1 MSTNRQVPLIFPVK
15 SKLEHSTEAGLLL
28 VMLYNKRVNEYHEPA
43 KLGHYNEAPEYFKK
57 CQPMRPKPRFTD
69 CEDAISQICMIL
81 SDIDGAIEAQ
91 KQMLQIMKE
100 DWTTEGE
107 SVDSIL
113 REINRLED
121 LKN

>member
-1 MSTNRQVPLIFPVK
+1 MEWWQKMLTDYQHKWQVWF
-15 SKLEHSTEAGLLL
+15 
-28 VMLYNKRVNEYHEPA
+28 EYGSVLA
-43 KLGHYNEAPEYFKK
+43 KLGRYEDALEYFKK

-81 SDIDGAIEAQ
+81 GDIDGAIEAQ
-91 KQMLQIMKE
+91 KQMLDIMKE

-113 REINRLED
+113 REIKRLEG
-121 LKN
+121 LKK

>member
-1 MSTNRQVPLIFPVK
+1 M
-15 SKLEHSTEAGLLL
+15 
-28 VMLYNKRVNEYHEPA
+28 A
-43 KLGHYNEAPEYFKK
+43 KLGRYEEALVYFKK
-57 CQPMRPKPRFTD
+57 CQPLRPAPRFTD

-81 SDIDGAIEAQ
+81 GDIDGAIEAQ
-91 KQMLQIMKE
+91 KQMLEIMKE

-113 REINRLED
+113 REIKRLEG